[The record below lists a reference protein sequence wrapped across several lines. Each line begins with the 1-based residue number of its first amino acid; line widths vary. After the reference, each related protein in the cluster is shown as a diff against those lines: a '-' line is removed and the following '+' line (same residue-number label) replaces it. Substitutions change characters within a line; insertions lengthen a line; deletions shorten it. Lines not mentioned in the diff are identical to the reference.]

1 MPTVV
6 LEPTRGHVVGTQ
18 KVVLMNESNEYRN
31 WVEKGKE
38 VSRADWTAAILQM

>member
-6 LEPTRGHVVGTQ
+6 LEPIREHIVGTQ
-18 KVVLMNESNEYRN
+18 KVVLMNESNESKN

-38 VSRADWTAAILQM
+38 AS